1 MDNMEG
7 SFKKIKGVLLP
18 VKWDENGS
26 VQDIALYAD
35 DENEYIIVKN
45 IKSKEM
51 IKLLRQQVELYG
63 TVQCIKGKNIIHVEG
78 YSQESG
84 E

>member
-1 MDNMEG
+1 MDYMEG

-51 IKLLRQQVELYG
+51 IHLLRQQVELYG
-63 TVQCIKGKNIIHVEG
+63 TVQCKNGKNIILVED
-78 YSQESG
+78 YSQKPVE
-84 E
+84 

>member
-1 MDNMEG
+1 MEK

-35 DENEYIIVKN
+35 DENEYIVVKN
-45 IKSKEM
+45 TKSKDM

-63 TVQCIKGKNIIHVEG
+63 AVQCKKGKHIIDVES
-78 YSQESG
+78 YSQEPG

>member
-1 MDNMEG
+1 MDNME
-7 SFKKIKGVLLP
+7 STLKKIKGVLLP

-35 DENEYIIVKN
+35 DENEYIVVKN

-63 TVQCIKGKNIIHVEG
+63 TVQYKKGKHIIHVES
-78 YSQESG
+78 YSLEPI

>member
-1 MDNMEG
+1 MDNMEK

-35 DENEYIIVKN
+35 DENEYIVVKN

-63 TVQCIKGKNIIHVEG
+63 TVQCKKGKHTIDVKR

>member
-1 MDNMEG
+1 MEK
-7 SFKKIKGVLLP
+7 SFKTIKGVLLP

-35 DENEYIIVKN
+35 DENEYIVVKST
-45 IKSKEM
+45 KSKDM
-51 IKLLRQQVELYG
+51 IKLLRQQVKLYG
-63 TVQCIKGKNIIHVEG
+63 TVQCKKGKHIIDVES
-78 YSQESG
+78 YSQEPG

>member
-1 MDNMEG
+1 MENMQG
-7 SFKKIKGVLLP
+7 SYKRIKGVLLP
-18 VKWDENGS
+18 VKWDDNGS
-26 VQDIALYAD
+26 VQDIALYAN

-51 IKLLRQQVELYG
+51 VKMLRQQVELYG
-63 TVQCIKGKNIIHVEG
+63 MVQFKNGKNIILVEK
-78 YSQESG
+78 YSQEPD

>member
-1 MDNMEG
+1 MDNMQG

-45 IKSKEM
+45 IKGKEM
-51 IKLLRQQVELYG
+51 IKMLRQQVELYG
-63 TVQCIKGKNIIHVEG
+63 TVQCKKGKHIIHVEG
-78 YSQESG
+78 YSQKSG

>member
-1 MDNMEG
+1 MQD

-51 IKLLRQQVELYG
+51 IRMLRQQVELYG
-63 TVQCIKGKNIIHVEG
+63 TVQCKNGKNIIHVEE
-78 YSQESG
+78 YSQVPG

>member
-1 MDNMEG
+1 MDYMEG

-26 VQDIALYAD
+26 IQDIALYAD

-51 IKLLRQQVELYG
+51 IHLLRQQVELYG
-63 TVQCIKGKNIIHVEG
+63 TVQCKNGKNIILVED
-78 YSQESG
+78 YSQKPVE
-84 E
+84 